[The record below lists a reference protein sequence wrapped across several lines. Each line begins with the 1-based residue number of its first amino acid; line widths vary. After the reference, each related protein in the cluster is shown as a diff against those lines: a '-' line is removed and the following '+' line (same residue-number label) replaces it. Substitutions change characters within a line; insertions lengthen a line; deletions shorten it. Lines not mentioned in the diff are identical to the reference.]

1 MEQKYSCLVEA
12 GDIFLRD
19 NEPKEASACYIK
31 ALRFSPQGD
40 ILLRIYNNLAVAYKR
55 MGKLQEAEAV
65 ISKGI
70 STNPN
75 YPSFYSNLSSI
86 YKLQNRTK
94 ESLLALQKA
103 ISLGGGLLD
112 YLSMIEIYKNQ
123 NALKNALE
131 TAAKAVTNFPDE
143 YEAHL
148 ALGNLFAF
156 IKAFD
161 KAVAPYL
168 KAIELS
174 PQKTQAYNN
183 IGVAYKELGDNEKA
197 LAAYQRV
204 LQINPNDPA
213 AHNNLGNLL
222 RNMNDVDSAVYHLK
236 HSIELNPTYA
246 DAYSN
251 LGAVYKESKDYES
264 AIPYYKKALE
274 LNPEHTN
281 ANFDMS
287 LIELTAANYDSGWQR
302 YEHRLK
308 MGELISKTYKYKT
321 PMWQGEELRGKTI
334 ILQNEQG
341 FGDNIM
347 FVRYVPKFLELG
359 AKVILRTRPE
369 LVGLFESIEGVSQ
382 VCSEEDGEIPEHD
395 FYLPL
400 LSCALRF
407 DTGITNIPNNF
418 PYLFP
423 VKERIEIGLDSSK
436 TNIGIVWSSSRT
448 NKDFKNKYIGIE
460 NYTELLNIKGTKWF
474 SLQAGDDALQI
485 KEAGLEGKIVD
496 LSNLLT
502 DFAATA
508 TIIDSLDIVITTDTS
523 VAHLCGAMNKKAWVL
538 TPKPADWRWM
548 QEGDSTPWYPSLKI
562 FRQEE
567 RGDWSAPILQIKE
580 SLSEY
585 VSKLFNV

>member
-12 GDIFLRD
+12 GDLFLRD
-19 NEPKEASACYIK
+19 NEPNEASVCYIK

-40 ILLRIYNNLAVAYKR
+40 ILLRVYNNLAVAYKR
-55 MGKLQEAEAV
+55 MGRLQEAEAI

-70 STNPN
+70 STNPD
-75 YPSFYSNLSSI
+75 YSSFYSNLSSI
-86 YKLQNRTK
+86 YKLQNRVK

-112 YLSMIEIYKNQ
+112 YLSIIEIYKNQ
-123 NALKNALE
+123 KALKNALE

-148 ALGNLFAF
+148 ALGNLFTH

-161 KAVAPYL
+161 KALPPYL
-168 KAIELS
+168 KAIELA

-183 IGVAYKELGDNEKA
+183 IGVAYKELGENEKA
-197 LAAYQRV
+197 FAAYQKV

-213 AHNNLGNLL
+213 VHNNLGNLL
-222 RNMNDVDSAVYHLK
+222 RNMDDMDAAVRHLMR
-236 HSIELNPTYA
+236 SIELNPTYA

-251 LGAVYKESKDYES
+251 IGAVYKESKNYEA

-287 LIELTAANYDSGWQR
+287 LIELMAANYESGWQR

-308 MGELISKTYKYKT
+308 MGELISKTYRYKT
-321 PMWQGEELRGKTI
+321 PMWQGEELVGKTI

-347 FVRYVPKFLELG
+347 FVRYVRKFLKLG

-369 LVGLFESIEGVSQ
+369 LVKLFESIDGLTQ
-382 VCSEEDGEIPEHD
+382 VCSEDDAEIPQHD

-407 DTGITNIPNNF
+407 DTTIDNIPTDF

-423 VKERIEIGLDSSK
+423 AKERIEIGLDDSK

-448 NKDFKNKYIGIE
+448 NKDFKNKYIGIK
-460 NYTELLNIKGTKWF
+460 NYAELLKIKGTKWF
-474 SLQAGDDALQI
+474 SLQAGDDASQI
-485 KEAGLEGKIVD
+485 KEAGLDGEIVD

-502 DFAATA
+502 DFATTA
-508 TIIDSLDIVITTDTS
+508 AIIDSLDIVITTDTS

-567 RGDWSAPILQIKE
+567 SGEWGAPILQIKE
-580 SLSEY
+580 ALSEY